1 MTVIAESSDSEEEC
15 KPQLKRLRISK
26 KSHPVN
32 STYFSRRRANLDREE
47 TALLRRSSRAKA
59 CITVK
64 EQITRV
70 ILAIT
75 EVSRA
80 HPEIIPMLVRSL
92 KAQINQNDSEL
103 KQEIITDPGSLS
115 SATSVMELAA
125 QATDTTQLDPLLV
138 ALIEDDATLESSE
151 FSGSLHGPSEASG
164 SNRTRRLRWASQA
177 LSPHN
182 YKRDL
187 RRHGNS

>member
-1 MTVIAESSDSEEEC
+1 MTVIAESSDSEAEC
-15 KPQLKRLRISK
+15 KPQLKRLRIWK

-115 SATSVMELAA
+115 GATSVMELAA

-138 ALIEDDATLESSE
+138 ALIEDDATLESTE

>member
-1 MTVIAESSDSEEEC
+1 M
-15 KPQLKRLRISK
+15 
-26 KSHPVN
+26 
-32 STYFSRRRANLDREE
+32 
-47 TALLRRSSRAKA
+47 
-59 CITVK
+59 
-64 EQITRV
+64 

-125 QATDTTQLDPLLV
+125 QATDTIQLDPFLV
-138 ALIEDDATLESSE
+138 ALIEDDVTLGSSE

>member
-1 MTVIAESSDSEEEC
+1 MTVIAESSDSEAEC
-15 KPQLKRLRISK
+15 KPQLKRLRIWK

-47 TALLRRSSRAKA
+47 TALLRCSSRAEA
-59 CITVK
+59 CTAMK
-64 EQITRV
+64 KQITRV

-92 KAQINQNDSEL
+92 KAQIDQKDSEL

-115 SATSVMELAA
+115 GATSVMELAA
-125 QATDTTQLDPLLV
+125 QAT
-138 ALIEDDATLESSE
+138 E

>member
-15 KPQLKRLRISK
+15 KPQLKRLRTSK

-47 TALLRRSSRAKA
+47 TALLRRSSRTKA

-115 SATSVMELAA
+115 GATSVMELAA

>member
-15 KPQLKRLRISK
+15 KPQLKRLRTSK

-47 TALLRRSSRAKA
+47 TALLRRSSRTKA

-92 KAQINQNDSEL
+92 KAQITQNDSEL

-115 SATSVMELAA
+115 GATSVMELAA